1 MEQEQIDTLQ
11 HEYQALNQCAALQLE
26 FRSASSKQ
34 NHYYMAVENLMQA
47 ANDVEAGQVS
57 LLFPVSLCF
66 PIPMQNLTL
75 ALE

>member
-26 FRSASSKQ
+26 FCSASSKQ
-34 NHYYMAVENLMQA
+34 NMAVENLMQA